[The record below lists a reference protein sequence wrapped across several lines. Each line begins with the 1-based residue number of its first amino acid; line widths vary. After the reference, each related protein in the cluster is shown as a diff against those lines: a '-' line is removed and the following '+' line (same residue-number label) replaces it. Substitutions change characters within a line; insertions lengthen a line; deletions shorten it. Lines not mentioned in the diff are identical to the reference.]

1 MGVELRFLGG
11 ARTVTGSR
19 FLVETGRARVLVECG
34 LYQGLKELRLRNWEP
49 FPADPASIDAVVLT
63 HAHVDHSGWLP
74 ALHAH
79 GYAGLVHTTRFTAEL
94 CDILLRDSARLQE
107 EEAEYANR
115 KGYSKHRPALPL
127 YTERDAEAVLT
138 RFQPLDFRETRE
150 IAAGVRLR
158 LRPAGHILGAASV
171 ELEIDGQRRLG
182 VSGDVGRPSHPLL
195 VAPEPMGALDALL
208 VESTYGNR
216 DHPGLEAVDAFARAI
231 ARTAARGGVAVIPAF
246 AVDRTEVV
254 LVTLRH
260 LERAGRI
267 PRLPI
272 YVDSPMA
279 LAALRV
285 YRRAIAE
292 SSDEIRPE
300 LRGGPDPFDT
310 GLLTEAR
317 SVEESREINQV
328 EGPAIIVSASGM
340 ATGGRVLHHLERR
353 LPDPR
358 NSIVLVGWQAQG
370 TRGWRL
376 LKGERTLKMH
386 GKLVPVRAE
395 VADIGGF
402 SVHADRD
409 EILDWLRSFE
419 RPPARVYA
427 VHGEPEAAQ
436 ALAAAVSNRLGWRA
450 TVPELLDRIEIR

>member
-1 MGVELRFLGG
+1 
-11 ARTVTGSR
+11 
-19 FLVETGRARVLVECG
+19 
-34 LYQGLKELRLRNWEP
+34 
-49 FPADPASIDAVVLT
+49 
-63 HAHVDHSGWLP
+63 
-74 ALHAH
+74 
-79 GYAGLVHTTRFTAEL
+79 
-94 CDILLRDSARLQE
+94 
-107 EEAEYANR
+107 
-115 KGYSKHRPALPL
+115 
-127 YTERDAEAVLT
+127 
-138 RFQPLDFRETRE
+138 
-150 IAAGVRLR
+150 
-158 LRPAGHILGAASV
+158 
-171 ELEIDGQRRLG
+171 
-182 VSGDVGRPSHPLL
+182 
-195 VAPEPMGALDALL
+195 
-208 VESTYGNR
+208 
-216 DHPGLEAVDAFARAI
+216 
-231 ARTAARGGVAVIPAF
+231 
-246 AVDRTEVV
+246 
-254 LVTLRH
+254 
-260 LERAGRI
+260 
-267 PRLPI
+267 
-272 YVDSPMA
+272 MA